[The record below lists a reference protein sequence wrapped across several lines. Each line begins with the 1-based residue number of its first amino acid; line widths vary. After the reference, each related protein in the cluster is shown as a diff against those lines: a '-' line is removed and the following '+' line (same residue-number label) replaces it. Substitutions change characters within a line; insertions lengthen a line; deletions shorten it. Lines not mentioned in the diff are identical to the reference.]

1 MEVYYYANELEN
13 VAMKLSN
20 TESLQ
25 YAKSLLSKKFVKG
38 NLAGRQAKAHLLKTH
53 SDILQNNLPFIEKL
67 TRNELAKQEYTLL
80 RELFRA
86 HMHRCDFQFCLDL
99 RDQVLE
105 IACDLRDRELIIK
118 MLVDA
123 AVLYALLGKYQQTYC
138 IMKEVRT
145 SEIKE
150 LSCSLRCDV
159 VRTLSVVELLLGHA
173 SESLQHAKDSLVLAE
188 QTEDQEKIACAY
200 GNIGLAFEEM
210 GRYDEAIEPCKKCLQ
225 IGREAKNDRVI
236 NNGLCNLGRAYQGL
250 GDIEEAKRY
259 FKEAIETPRPPKAY
273 WADTEDSRFSG
284 DYLLAKLFLKG
295 GNLDEAG
302 KQFMEATKR
311 CEMLRKRIQDSPMKI
326 TFNDTQRKPFQY
338 LQHVLLE
345 QDKKLEALVV
355 AEKGRGR
362 DFCDKTE
369 GEFPAQLDSKE
380 VLLDM
385 IKSRRI
391 AVLFISTLDEVGKL
405 CLWFISSE
413 GKLLKQ
419 WSILYTDCND
429 MFTELCVAL
438 YRTQGRHEIEFRG
451 TTEEECSLIKKALGL
466 TKRTTPGNSDA
477 NATNSP
483 QQLKSS
489 SPLDRTG
496 ETTTNTGASYSTSTS
511 GASTQEPLSSEE
523 NYTLSDLID
532 TLSERILSPF
542 REELEQLVSKRT
554 TNCTPRLLII
564 PQGKTFNIP
573 FAALKLNNNPL
584 CNHVT
589 IIEAF
594 SFNSF
599 AYSTTESEKRATTGN
614 YENALLV
621 GNPTHPDDLP
631 RAEEEARSVAE
642 FLGVTPL
649 VKDQATKEAVMKK
662 LPSARLIHFAC
673 HGETGGKGLALACDI
688 HTR

>member
-1 MEVYYYANELEN
+1 MLFCIILDRSKRLVFADESYKSTISELHISVDTHIKE
-13 VAMKLSN
+13 
-20 TESLQ
+20 
-25 YAKSLLSKKFVKG
+25 
-38 NLAGRQAKAHLLKTH
+38 LAGLLQDT
-53 SDILQNNLPFIEKL
+53 LQDNLQFIEKKK
-67 TRNELAKQEYTLL
+67 ELVIQEYTLL

-86 HMHRCDFQFCLDL
+86 HMDRCDFQFCLDL
-99 RDQVLE
+99 RDQVLKIE
-105 IACDLRDRELIIK
+105 CDLRDRELIIK
-118 MLVDA
+118 MLVDVA
-123 AVLYALLGKYQQTYC
+123 KLYSLLGKNQLAYE

-145 SEIKE
+145 SEIEE
-150 LSCSLRCDV
+150 LSCCLRCDAV
-159 VRTLSVVELLLGHA
+159 CSLCVVELLLGHA
-173 SESLQHAKDSLVLAE
+173 SDSLQHAKDSLVLAK
-188 QTEDQEKIACAY
+188 QTKVQERIACAY

-250 GDIEEAKRY
+250 GDIEEAKRN

-273 WADTEDSRFSG
+273 WCDTEDFRFSG
-284 DYLLAKLFLKG
+284 DYLLAKLFLNEE
-295 GNLDEAG
+295 NLEEAK
-302 KQFMEATKR
+302 KQFEKTIKR
-311 CEMLRKRIQDSPMKI
+311 CEMLRKRIQDSRAKI
-326 TFNDTQRKPFQY
+326 IFNETQRKPFQY

-355 AEKGRGR
+355 AEKGRAR

-369 GEFPAQLDSKE
+369 GEIRTQLDSE
-380 VLLDM
+380 ELLLKM
-385 IKSRRI
+385 IKRRSI

-419 WSILYTDCND
+419 WYIPYTKCDD

-451 TTEEECSLIKKALGL
+451 TTEEECSLINKALEL
-466 TKRTTPGNSDA
+466 IKHDEPGNSDA
-477 NATNSP
+477 N
-483 QQLKSS
+483 SS
-489 SPLDRTG
+489 LLDTTG
-496 ETTTNTGASYSTSTS
+496 TSFSTRISRAQASEC
-511 GASTQEPLSSEE
+511 TQEQLSSEE

-532 TLSERILSPF
+532 TLSELILSPF

-554 TNCTPRLLII
+554 TNDMPRLLII
-564 PQGKTFNIP
+564 PQGQTFNIP

-599 AYSTTESEKRATTGN
+599 AYSTTKSEKRATTSDLKK
-614 YENALLV
+614 ALIV
-621 GNPTHPDDLP
+621 GNPTHQKDLP
-631 RAEEEARSVAE
+631 RAEEEARSIAE
-642 FLGVTPL
+642 FLDVTPL
-649 VKDQATKEAVMKK
+649 VKNKATKEAVMEQ
-662 LPSARLIHFAC
+662 LPSAPLIHFAC
-673 HGETGGKGLALACDI
+673 HGETGGKGLALACNI